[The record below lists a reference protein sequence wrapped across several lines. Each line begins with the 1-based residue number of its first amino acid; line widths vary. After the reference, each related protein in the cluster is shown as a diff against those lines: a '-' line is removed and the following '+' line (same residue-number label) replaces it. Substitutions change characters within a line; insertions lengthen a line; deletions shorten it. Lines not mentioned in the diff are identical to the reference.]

1 MKVIAK
7 PIELISLTK
16 ENGLVTPI
24 KFKYK
29 NDDESIQIIKIDRI
43 LFSEKE
49 KLAGNVMYLYRCQSI
64 INDLERIY
72 ELKFEPSSCKW
83 FLYKM

>member
-7 PIELISLTK
+7 PIELISITK
-16 ENGLVTPI
+16 ENGSITPI

-29 NDDESIQIIKIDRI
+29 NDDESTQVIKIDRI

-49 KLAGNVMYLYRCQSI
+49 KLAGNIMYLYRCQSLI
-64 INDLERIY
+64 DDLERIY
-72 ELKFEPSSCKW
+72 ELKYELSSCKW
-83 FLYKM
+83 VLYKM